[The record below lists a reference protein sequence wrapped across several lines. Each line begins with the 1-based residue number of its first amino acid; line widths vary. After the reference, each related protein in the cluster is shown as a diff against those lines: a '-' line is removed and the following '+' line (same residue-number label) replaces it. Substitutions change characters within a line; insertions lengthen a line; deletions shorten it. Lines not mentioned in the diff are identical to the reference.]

1 MFLTFGLMSGVGHGL
16 IFNTSVLVI
25 LQHFMKWR
33 SVAVGIVASGPAI
46 GMFVFSQITR
56 LLLSTFGWPGAMI
69 GYAILYFV
77 CGLCATMFV
86 TLKTFKEDNS
96 DINSHG
102 IKREESKTS
111 SPLRNRHFLIM
122 FSSFVII
129 HFSYYVPTIHIVSIN
144 LMFWLIDRLAILNC
158 SLITLWYFI
167 LAETVALRRE
177 RNKETYGDVEVCVVR
192 NACRININ
200 ETDSKTEKGR
210 QTAKQEG
217 WSVAQIKV
225 VVKRQEE
232 CKETCCCQITLYC
245 EIWTRKADRQSD
257 KRLFGHSAWRKDN
270 GSCRRYDG

>member
-1 MFLTFGLMSGVGHGL
+1 MYVGLSYLVAPLSAHINDRYSYRFAAILGSLLGIIGFIFASWSSDLWMMFLTFGLMSGVGHGL

-25 LQHFMKWR
+25 LQHFVKWR

-86 TLKTFKEDNS
+86 TLQTFKEDNS

-158 SLITLWYFI
+158 SLITL
-167 LAETVALRRE
+167 
-177 RNKETYGDVEVCVVR
+177 
-192 NACRININ
+192 
-200 ETDSKTEKGR
+200 
-210 QTAKQEG
+210 
-217 WSVAQIKV
+217 
-225 VVKRQEE
+225 
-232 CKETCCCQITLYC
+232 
-245 EIWTRKADRQSD
+245 
-257 KRLFGHSAWRKDN
+257 
-270 GSCRRYDG
+270 